1 MTFPSRPA
9 STLRVTLAVVV
20 GAVLLAMGVP
30 TPAGA
35 AGNEVGDYL
44 SRINGLRAQVGVQPL
59 TADGELMAGAQAWAD
74 HMAAAQAL
82 SHDTNL
88 AAGLTS
94 NWTRLGENVG
104 AGASNAVVWGAFIS
118 SAHHYANLVDP
129 AFNRV
134 GVGVAYAGG
143 VQWTCQRF
151 MAAGGGAPAPA
162 PRPVAPRAAP
172 VVPPRPPAPTT
183 TTTTPAAPDPVAPA
197 PVESPRGPSPPAD
210 ADRVATMLA
219 ALRQLSA

>member
-30 TPAGA
+30 TPSGA
-35 AGNEVGDYL
+35 AGNDVGDYL

-59 TADGELMAGAQAWAD
+59 ATDGELMAGAQAWAD

-88 AAGLTS
+88 AAGVTS
-94 NWTRLGENVG
+94 SWTKLAENVG

-134 GVGVAYAGG
+134 GVGVASAGG

-151 MAAGGGAPAPA
+151 MAVGGGAPAPA
-162 PRPVAPRAAP
+162 PRPAPRPAP
-172 VVPPRPPAPTT
+172 VIPRPPVPTT
-183 TTTTPAAPDPVAPA
+183 TTTPVAPDPVAPA
-197 PVESPRGPSPPAD
+197 PAEPPRGPSPPAD